1 MSNVKDYYKILGVSH
16 AASTF
21 EIEQAYEKLAN
32 KWLPERHKANIQE
45 AESKFKDINEAFEVL
60 FSKNSRSHYDEILQ
74 KGYSF
79 DDA

>member
-45 AESKFKDINEAFEVL
+45 A
-60 FSKNSRSHYDEILQ
+60 
-74 KGYSF
+74 
-79 DDA
+79 